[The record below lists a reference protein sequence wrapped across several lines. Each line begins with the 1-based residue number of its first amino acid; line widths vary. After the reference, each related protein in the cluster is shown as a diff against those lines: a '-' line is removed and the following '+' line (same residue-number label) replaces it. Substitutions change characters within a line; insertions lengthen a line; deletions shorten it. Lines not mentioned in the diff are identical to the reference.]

1 MTFYKNIISNTVAVM
16 TLLFSFSSSAT
27 TVQFETNMGNFEID
41 LYDEATPKS
50 VENFLAYVNAKAYDN
65 SVIHRSVK
73 DFVIQGGGF
82 SYEGELP
89 LSVIPANAPVINEL
103 GKSNLRGTI
112 AYAKKANDPNS
123 ATTGWFI
130 NLGDNSENLDNQNEG
145 FTVFGEVTGEG
156 MTVIDSIATLSV
168 FNGGGAFATL
178 PLRDFTKGNTPNDA
192 NFVII
197 TSVKII
203 DSTIVVEEPVVEP
216 KKSSGGGSI
225 ELFFI
230 LLLLSGFVLRRFI
243 AFSNV
248 KVHILSIK
256 K

>member
-1 MTFYKNIISNTVAVM
+1 MIFYKNFIINLFTVM
-16 TLLFSFSSSAT
+16 GILFAFPAYAT

-41 LYDEATPKS
+41 LFDEATPKS
-50 VENFLAYVNAKAYDN
+50 VENFLVYVNDKAYDN
-65 SVIHRSVK
+65 SMIHRSVK

-82 SYEGELP
+82 QRQDENT
-89 LSVIPANAPVINEL
+89 LSISANDPVVNEP

-112 AYAKKANDPNS
+112 AYAKKPNKPNS

-156 MTVIDSIATLSV
+156 MTVIDKIAALPV
-168 FNGGGAFATL
+168 FNGGGAFANL
-178 PLRDFTKGNTPNDA
+178 PLRDFTAGNTPNDA

-197 TSVKII
+197 TSVKVI
-203 DSTIVVEEPVVEP
+203 DSNIVVEEPVIEP

-225 ELFFI
+225 GLLFIVF
-230 LLLLSGFVLRRFI
+230 LLSAFILRRFI
-243 AFSNV
+243 VSSSAKTCV
-248 KVHILSIK
+248 LRIQK